1 MNEGLAKLDLACRMR
16 VGRQGGGL
24 ILLVVRSNGSR
35 AVKKEVLTAVLNAVE
50 CASRWREEVLIEG
63 ASG

>member
-1 MNEGLAKLDLACRMR
+1 MIERFNPVLRGWSSYFKLR
-16 VGRQGGGL
+16 
-24 ILLVVRSNGSR
+24 
-35 AVKKEVLTAVLNAVE
+35 LTAVLNAVE